1 MDKTKVKEAILKVAG
16 NPESGVIAEL
26 ADAMAEAVV
35 NIDKPVET
43 KKFEPVKETR
53 IQEIT
58 ETR

>member
-1 MDKTKVKEAILKVAG
+1 MDKAKIKEAILKVAG

-35 NIDKPVET
+35 NIGKPVET

-53 IQEIT
+53 IQEVK